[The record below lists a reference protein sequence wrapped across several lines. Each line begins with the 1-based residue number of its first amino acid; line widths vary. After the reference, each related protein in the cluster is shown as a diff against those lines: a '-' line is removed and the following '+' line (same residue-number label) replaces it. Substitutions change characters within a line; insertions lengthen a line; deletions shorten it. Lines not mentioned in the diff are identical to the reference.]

1 MKEIRIFN
9 AQPFFLMFISWI
21 LIMPSFKKSLIA
33 ERCQGSY
40 LKWKSKS
47 VSTSLHQL
55 SRFSVRKSNSAT
67 HVLLLTLYTLSLISA
82 RHNRNQQLQWRFSSV
97 NFISMLLQMLFFTV
111 AILFFTKTE
120 GVLAC
125 WLVESYGLWDYRP
138 WKYVTCAQCRLFCFW
153 FFVKINV
160 IVRNKSTT
168 IFHALHSYR
177 P

>member
-21 LIMPSFKKSLIA
+21 LIMPSFKKSFIA

-82 RHNRNQQLQWRFSSV
+82 RNNCNQQLQWRFSSF
-97 NFISMLLQMLFFTV
+97 NFISMLPQMLFFTV
-111 AILFFTKTE
+111 ATLFFTITE

-138 WKYVTCAQCRLFCFW
+138 WKWRNMCAVPVVLFLVFR
-153 FFVKINV
+153 K
-160 IVRNKSTT
+160 NKCYCKKQIDHNFPCST
-168 IFHALHSYR
+168 LL
-177 P
+177 

>member
-47 VSTSLHQL
+47 VCTSLHQL

-67 HVLLLTLYTLSLISA
+67 QVLLLTLYTLSLISA
-82 RHNRNQQLQWRFSSV
+82 RNNRNQQLQWRFSSV

-111 AILFFTKTE
+111 AILFFTIAE
-120 GVLAC
+120 GVLAY

-138 WKYVTCAQCRLFCFW
+138 WKWRNMCAVPVVLFLVFR
-153 FFVKINV
+153 K
-160 IVRNKSTT
+160 NKCSCKKQIDHNFPCST
-168 IFHALHSYR
+168 LL
-177 P
+177 